1 MSFMFHT
8 SLKSLRWVY
17 FTVSWDGFSVWR
29 CALNKANFNSV
40 DHFLWNTHI
49 CITGTFSYGENEK
62 LKSVPHFGRKWEW
75 SHWHWCL
82 FTWRRI
88 HVQEDELF
96 HIIILHAVRLFSVF
110 WINLKYPLSP
120 FNFCRFHWHK
130 MLIIYIYIVIFL
142 ILIFFR
148 QCWKK
153 PAQFKF

>member
-8 SLKSLRWVY
+8 SLKGLRWVY
-17 FTVSWDGFSVWR
+17 FTVSGDGFSVWR

-62 LKSVPHFGRKWEW
+62 LKSVPHFERKWEW
-75 SHWHWCL
+75 SHWYWFMFVYMKTNSCPGRWIISHH
-82 FTWRRI
+82 FTCC
-88 HVQEDELF
+88 ET
-96 HIIILHAVRLFSVF
+96 LFSVF

-130 MLIIYIYIVIFL
+130 MLIIYINCNIFN
-142 ILIFFR
+142 IDIFPSVL
-148 QCWKK
+148 KK
-153 PAQFKF
+153 TCSV